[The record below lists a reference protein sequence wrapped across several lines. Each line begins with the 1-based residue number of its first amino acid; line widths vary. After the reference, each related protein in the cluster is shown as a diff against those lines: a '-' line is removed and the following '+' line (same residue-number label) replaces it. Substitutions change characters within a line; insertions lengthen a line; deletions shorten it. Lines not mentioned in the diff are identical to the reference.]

1 MCEKIGSAI
10 IVFAIFMLFLM
21 KINVYAVEN
30 LIQNGDF
37 EDGQIGWAVAARGAA
52 AMNLVIDD
60 TQSVVGKKS
69 ARLEIKNGGG
79 GGVHDLTLDCQTPIS
94 IKNGKTYTVDFCL
107 KSEKDRT
114 ITIDFLMNHDPWPRA
129 FQVENITITAE
140 WQVKFHTFK
149 AAFGDNNM
157 IFLFSFSKASNQN
170 PKVTTWI
177 DHIRFYQG
185 EYEEEDLLGKSKAVT
200 PDDKMLLTWGNLKH
214 R

>member
-1 MCEKIGSAI
+1 MDKKIGSAI
-10 IVFAIFMLFLM
+10 IAFAVFILLLM
-21 KINVYAVEN
+21 KIDAYAVEN
-30 LIQNGDF
+30 VIQNGDF

-52 AMNLVIDD
+52 AMDFVIDD

-69 ARLEIKNGGG
+69 ARFEIKNVGG

-94 IKNGKTYTVDFCL
+94 IKNGKTYTVDFWL

-114 ITIDFLMNHDPWPRA
+114 ITIDFLMNHDPWTRA
-129 FQVENITITAE
+129 FQVENIPITAE

-149 AAFGDNNM
+149 AVFGDNNM

-177 DHIRFYQG
+177 DHVRFYQG
-185 EYEEEDLLGKSKAVT
+185 EYEEENLSEKSKAVT
-200 PDDKMLLTWGNLKH
+200 PDGKLPLTYG
-214 R
+214 